1 MVKTWH
7 CRDSV
12 TQAAYD
18 AQAASLRDRNRHR
31 DTHMDYS
38 EVGYPSISITYP
50 QRSRSIA
57 DRSDELSE

>member
-18 AQAASLRDRNRHR
+18 GQAASLRDRNRHR

-38 EVGYPSISITYP
+38 EVGYPSISIP
-50 QRSRSIA
+50 FLRP
-57 DRSDELSE
+57 DNMNCSEIGYGR